1 MKILVVFHSKT
12 GNTRKF
18 AKMIS
23 ERLIAEGHHVD
34 SHELETVEPL
44 NPKASP
50 TSMNFELRNAPDPKD
65 YEVVI
70 AGSPVWAFRSAPLIL
85 KYIKETQSI
94 KGVKL
99 LPFFTMGFP
108 LKGMGGTGAVNQLLR
123 FALPKGAI
131 PLKASIITYMLS
143 KPDLQMERET
153 ARISELLR

>member
-18 AKMIS
+18 ATMIAD
-23 ERLIAEGHHVD
+23 RLAAEGHHVD

-44 NPKASP
+44 NPKEPP
-50 TSMNFELRNAPDPKD
+50 TTMNFELRNAPNPQD
-65 YEVVI
+65 YDVVI

-85 KYIKETQSI
+85 KYIMEASTL

-99 LPFFTMGFP
+99 LPIYTMGFP
-108 LKGMGGTGAVNQLLR
+108 LKGMGGTGAVNQLLKI
-123 FALPKGAI
+123 ALPKGAI